1 MRSDQDA
8 IRLLQFRAAYNLP
21 VHAGIET
28 GIFAR
33 HGFRIDVAYA
43 QVSLSLCQALK
54 NGRCDIGHTGA
65 DDVIAA

>member
-1 MRSDQDA
+1 MA
-8 IRLLQFRAAYNLP
+8 F
-21 VHAGIET
+21 
-28 GIFAR
+28 
-33 HGFRIDVAYA
+33 DVAYA